1 MDSKLVF
8 PRLVDKY
15 YLENKLD
22 MDKQHED
29 PWSTEYCSFSAPLFK
44 LGLRFK
50 ISEKTK
56 VHMLRNWVAS
66 NSFLSHQDAV
76 FEMLQCLDLKKLL
89 ASTISEVTAM
99 VRKLILPTDNFK
111 VP

>member
-29 PWSTEYCSFSAPLFK
+29 PWSSEYCSISAPVLK
-44 LGLRFK
+44 LGLRSK
-50 ISEKTK
+50 LISEKTK

-66 NSFLSHQDAV
+66 NSFLKHHAAV
-76 FEMLQCLDLKKLL
+76 FEMVQCLDLKKFLGFQTE
-89 ASTISEVTAM
+89 TIHEVTAL
-99 VRKLILPTDNFK
+99 VRQKIL
-111 VP
+111 